1 MNPKGFCKSHGC
13 ISSHS
18 NKSSSSK
25 TNQNNFPP
33 DELTKTADILF
44 SNLIYRLLQSFR
56 HAYVQCEYKFN
67 SAFLTH
73 RTNLQ
78 DVLNEIQPYLDM
90 LNELCTLGTPI
101 RKILVDY
108 MISESFY
115 KLKCKYESMQK
126 ESFKRLYEPIKEMA
140 LVIEQCDEE
149 IDDNENDLNLKYEHK
164 IYLKSLKRLPIIN
177 APPLF
182 KSNANLLFKLEH
194 KHMIDELLY
203 WCIQFEFPE
212 NVVKFLL
219 SLLPDLRYKNV
230 FIKSFVAQ
238 YSYISWLLLNSK
250 SEHLSSRVVHISV
263 QLFSNEAIAIKA
275 LDECHL
281 LPIILSTL
289 YNMIAIS
296 KNENGDENSLNK
308 KLLIKNRIESIKTT
322 TTLTTGALVVDPDH
336 TILQEN
342 LYWLVISDLVNLLS
356 HKQVALTFLSDKNLF
371 GLWLELIGYFQGMN
385 LNVRQF
391 GEHLQHEQPTYF
403 SSFSAELEFCS
414 SIMWSFIQHLN
425 RENDQIYLTNQLL
438 CLILSKLDEW
448 LALIGFDN
456 ETTVG
461 DIKRPCFKHLSFHL
475 PLHRYYS
482 TFLYNALYVQM
493 ASTIDLELFSTTKYS
508 NKSAL
513 LVNLL
518 AHPLQLQIGISLNKY
533 SYLRMHILKFN

>member
-1 MNPKGFCKSHGC
+1 MNPSGFCKSHGC
-13 ISSHS
+13 TSSQSS
-18 NKSSSSK
+18 NKSSTSTK
-25 TNQNNFPP
+25 TNQNYPP
-33 DELTKTADILF
+33 DDLIKTPEILF

-56 HAYVQCEYKFN
+56 HGYVKCEYKFN
-67 SAFLTH
+67 SALLTH

-78 DVLNEIQPYLDM
+78 DILNEIQPYLDM

-115 KLKCKYESMQK
+115 KLKYKYESMQK
-126 ESFKRLYEPIKEMA
+126 DSFKFLYDTPKETAIIM
-140 LVIEQCDEE
+140 EQFDDEKN
-149 IDDNENDLNLKYEHK
+149 NEKDLDYSLTYEHK

-182 KSNANLLFKLEH
+182 KSNAASLFKLEH

-219 SLLPDLRYKNV
+219 SLLPDLRYKNI

-275 LDECHL
+275 LDECYL

-289 YNMIAIS
+289 YNMIVNSS
-296 KNENGDENSLNK
+296 KNENDIIDENSLNK
-308 KLLIKNRIESIKTT
+308 KLLMKNRIEPLKSTT
-322 TTLTTGALVVDPDH
+322 TPAALVVDPDH

-356 HKQVALTFLSDKNLF
+356 HKQVTLKFLSDKNLF
-371 GLWLELIGYFQGMN
+371 GLWLELISYFQGMN

-438 CLILSKLDEW
+438 SLILNKLDEW
-448 LALIGFDN
+448 LAAIGFDN
-456 ETTVG
+456 ISDSGEF
-461 DIKRPCFKHLSFHL
+461 KRPCFKHLSFHL

-493 ASTIDLELFSTTKYS
+493 ASTIDLELFSSIKYS
-508 NKSAL
+508 NKSPL

-518 AHPLQLQIGISLNKY
+518 AHPLQLQIGNEQKNLFFYI
-533 SYLRMHILKFN
+533 F